1 MEEYDDRKRPASNM
15 PARAAKKQRVTLY
28 LDPAI
33 LEAFRAQAAH
43 RQLGYQTLIN
53 AKLRQVIHPDYAPL
67 TVESMRRILR
77 EELSKYSPSRHA
89 ADGK

>member
-1 MEEYDDRKRPASNM
+1 MEDYDDRKHPDSDM

-53 AKLRQVIHPDYAPL
+53 DNLRQVIHPDCAPL

-77 EELSKYSPSRHA
+77 EELGKYCPSRQA
-89 ADGK
+89 ADEK